1 MLPDLDWPM
10 AQDYLEAYQGVSKV
24 SEGKRDA
31 LLGVRHSGCGSPRH
45 CAEAFA
51 TFTENLCKD
60 WTFKNLGV
68 AEAYPNRNP
77 NSH

>member
-1 MLPDLDWPM
+1 MLPDLDS
-10 AQDYLEAYQGVSKV
+10 AIEDYLEAYRGYQKFLKA
-24 SEGKRDA
+24 SETLYLVFA
-31 LLGVRHSGCGSPRH
+31 SSGCGSPRH